1 MTDLFS
7 SPVINRNDLF
17 QSHKVK
23 RSGLSKYNP
32 MMTKQQAYSKLSR
45 GNKNIEALIADKSS
59 AINILKRNQAKYP
72 YRKNYDRA
80 ITEAQAEKDALQ
92 AKLDLQAKDRQD
104 LLRFTTAYAGRMVP
118 ADVITQWYVGKPLPY
133 RLTAPEQVPEANP
146 VVEPSLSN
154 TPIYQPTTSGGEAM
168 GSLPSVSSGG
178 VPFQPQ
184 GSQISTEAETG
195 QGTPQATLPSPEP
208 SPEPEETE
216 PSPEPEETD
225 YQKWVK
231 SAGPYEYNPY
241 GGGSS
246 ANDTTDL
253 SDIDYGM
260 GNRYY
265 QSDEKRFLDEYYKKH
280 PKKPLFLPTSGSSEE
295 EQQPRPRRK
304 KKEPKPPEVVI
315 KKEDQIEPESPDQS
329 SGESDKE
336 PEGNESPDSG
346 GETAKREHLRMMEEP
361 ELRQP
366 RFIKTGE
373 TSSSSGEEPVKPKP
387 EPVKEVKG
395 ESSGSDYL
403 SEKLKKVNA
412 KEVEKYLKSYRVPFK
427 QRGDFT
433 TKFPKGNYVKYLND
447 LIKDDPEFWKYHNVV
462 KKK

>member
-1 MTDLFS
+1 MELFQ

-32 MMTKQQAYSKLSR
+32 VMTKQQAYSKLSR

-72 YRKNYDRA
+72 YRRNYDRA
-80 ITEAQAEKDALQ
+80 ISRAEAERDALK
-92 AKLDLQAKDRQD
+92 AKLELQAKDKED
-104 LLRFTTAYAGRMVP
+104 LLRFTTAHAGRMVP
-118 ADVITQWYVGKPLPY
+118 ADVITQWYVGKALPY
-133 RLTAPEQVPEANP
+133 RLTAPEPVPNANP
-146 VVEPSLSN
+146 VEEPSLSN
-154 TPIYQPTTSGGEAM
+154 APIYQPTSAPPLSGGEAM

-184 GSQISTEAETG
+184 GSQISAEAETG
-195 QGTPQATLPSPEP
+195 QGTPQAVETTPAPEP
-208 SPEPEETE
+208 AKPEETE
-216 PSPEPEETD
+216 

-265 QSDEKRFLDEYYKKH
+265 QSDEERFLKEYYKKH
-280 PKKPLFLPTSGSSEE
+280 PKGKYQFLPTSGSSEE
-295 EQQPRPRRK
+295 EPPRPRRK

-315 KKEDQIEPESPDQS
+315 KKEEQEPQS
-329 SGESDKE
+329 EAEE
-336 PEGNESPDSG
+336 PEGEVQSETEEEPDSG
-346 GETAKREHLRMMEEP
+346 GETAKRQHLKMMEEP
-361 ELRQP
+361 ELKEP
-366 RFIKTGE
+366 RFIAG
-373 TSSSSGEEPVKPKP
+373 SSSEEESKVKPKP
-387 EPVKEVKG
+387 KQE
-395 ESSGSDYL
+395 ESSGSGYL

-412 KEVEKYLKSYRVPFK
+412 KEVEKYLKNYRVPFK
-427 QRGDFT
+427 DRSDFSK
-433 TKFPKGNYVKYLND
+433 KFPKGNYVKYLND

-462 KKK
+462 KKNNK